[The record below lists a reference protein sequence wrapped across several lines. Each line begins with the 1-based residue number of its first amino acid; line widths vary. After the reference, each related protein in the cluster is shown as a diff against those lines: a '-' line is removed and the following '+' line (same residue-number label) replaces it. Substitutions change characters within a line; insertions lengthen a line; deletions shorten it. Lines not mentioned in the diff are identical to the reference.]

1 MSEKT
6 AIISFSA
13 DNSATFKFYDVPIKD
28 EESTTCEH
36 APASDFRLCEPLQ
49 HFIEVLRTITDE
61 MPKDDIRFIYRQ
73 SIETF
78 ITEAN
83 KHREYCNVY
92 TLRDFSN
99 VIYEALST
107 FFWEVNG
114 DIFPQKFERLRT
126 RHKEKAITAS
136 ELNAMHEAH
145 SLFTADDTYICRSND
160 FSFLIIQIIYAMLL
174 HYFKRGYIVGVCQ
187 NCGKVFITENRSDEK
202 YCKRTSP
209 QDSEK
214 TCAQYMKY
222 EKQKIHNSSELKKE
236 YSRILR
242 RLTFTEAELF
252 KRTYRE
258 IPTANKSERAEYLR
272 MWAEK
277 YPKREQKGEK

>member
-1 MSEKT
+1 MNRYAVT
-6 AIISFSA
+6 VSFDT
-13 DNSATFKFYDVPIKD
+13 DNSVTFKFHDIPIKD
-28 EESTTCEH
+28 GESITCEN

-49 HFIEVLRTITDE
+49 HFLSVLRILTDK

-92 TLRDFSN
+92 TFRDFSN
-99 VIYEALST
+99 VIHRALFPHFREMNGET
-107 FFWEVNG
+107 FTHEL
-114 DIFPQKFERLRT
+114 DRLRDKCDE
-126 RHKEKAITAS
+126 RAITPI
-136 ELNAMHEAH
+136 ELKSLYKLH
-145 SLFTADDTYICRSND
+145 SLLRADIYMCASTDM
-160 FSFLIIQIIYAMLL
+160 SFMIMQLIYATLL

-209 QDSEK
+209 QDGEK

>member
-1 MSEKT
+1 MNQYAVT
-6 AIISFSA
+6 VSFNA
-13 DNSATFKFYDVPIKD
+13 DNSVTFNFHDVPIKD
-28 EESTTCEH
+28 GESITCQN

-49 HFIEVLRTITDE
+49 HFLSVLRILTDK

-92 TLRDFSN
+92 TFRDFSN
-99 VIYEALST
+99 VIHRALLPP
-107 FFWEVNG
+107 FREMNG
-114 DIFPQKFERLRT
+114 ESFPQELDRLRDKCDE
-126 RHKEKAITAS
+126 RAITPI
-136 ELNAMHEAH
+136 ELKSLHKLH
-145 SLFTADDTYICRSND
+145 SLLRADIYMCASTDM
-160 FSFLIIQIIYAMLL
+160 SFMIMQLIYATLL

-222 EKQKIHNSSELKKE
+222 EKQKIHNSTDTKKE
-236 YSRILR
+236 YNRILR
-242 RLTFTEAELF
+242 RLSFTES
-252 KRTYRE
+252 E
-258 IPTANKSERAEYLR
+258 IFRSGYTAIPPGDKSKRAEYVK

-277 YPKREQKGEK
+277 YPRRK